1 MTNPSTEFLL
11 YTGSDGQTNVTV
23 LVQDET
29 VWITQEAMQQLF
41 GRVKSTISEHIS
53 NVFSE
58 RELERDS
65 VVRNFRTTAIDGK
78 AYNLDVIISTGAH
91 PSRHAM
97 PPIFG
102 TWQRPGNGPSQPKWK
117 RGLHQVK

>member
-1 MTNPSTEFLL
+1 MPALPHTEFLL
-11 YTGSDGQTNVTV
+11 YTGSDGQTNVSV

-41 GRVKSTISEHIS
+41 GRAKSTISEHIS

-65 VVRNFRTTAIDGK
+65 VVRNFRTTASDGK
-78 AYNLDVIISTGAH
+78 AYETSYYNLDVIISVGY
-91 PSRHAM
+91 R
-97 PPIFG
+97 
-102 TWQRPGNGPSQPKWK
+102 
-117 RGLHQVK
+117 VKP